1 MRIMLAGGTGVVG
14 KELLRQSRARGDY
27 LIAVGRRPTG
37 LADEELVIDFN
48 ALPQLPRADIAIC
61 ALGTTIKNAGSRDAF
76 RAVDHGAV
84 LAFAKAA
91 LEARIKH
98 FLVVTAVGADP
109 ASGVFYSRVKGEI
122 QQDLCDLGFSR
133 LDVLQPGLLRGERQ
147 EKRPVES
154 MMKALAPIADRLMA
168 GSWRRYRSIHPAAVA
183 ECLLTLTSATEA
195 GVFIHQY
202 DAMQNCLNHPK

>member
-1 MRIMLAGGTGVVG
+1 LRIMLAGGTGVVG

-84 LAFAKAA
+84 LAYAKSA
-91 LEARIKH
+91 LEAGIEH
-98 FLVVTAVGADP
+98 FMVVTAVGADP
-109 ASGVFYSRVKGEI
+109 TSSVFYSRVKGEI

-154 MMKALAPIADRLMA
+154 MMKALAPIADRLMT

-202 DAMQNCLNHPK
+202 DAMQNCLNHPE

>member
-1 MRIMLAGGTGVVG
+1 MRILLAGGTGVVG
-14 KELLRQSRARGDY
+14 TALLRQGRARGDH

-37 LADEELVIDFN
+37 LADEELVTNFN
-48 ALPQLPRADIAIC
+48 ALPQLPSADVAIC
-61 ALGTTIKNAGSRDAF
+61 ALGTTIHNAGSREAF

-154 MMKALAPIADRLMA
+154 MMKTLAPIADRLMT

-202 DAMQNCLNHPK
+202 DAMQNCLNHPE

>member
-1 MRIMLAGGTGVVG
+1 MGTA
-14 KELLRQSRARGDY
+14 LLRQGRARGDH

-37 LADEELVIDFN
+37 LADEELVTNFN
-48 ALPQLPRADIAIC
+48 ALPQLPSADVAIC
-61 ALGTTIKNAGSRDAF
+61 ALGTTIHNAGSREAF

-154 MMKALAPIADRLMA
+154 MMKTLAPIADRLMA

>member
-1 MRIMLAGGTGVVG
+1 LRIMLAGGTGVVG

-84 LAFAKAA
+84 LAYAKSA
-91 LEARIKH
+91 LEAGIEH
-98 FLVVTAVGADP
+98 FMVVTAVGADP
-109 ASGVFYSRVKGEI
+109 TSSVFYSRVKGEI

-154 MMKALAPIADRLMA
+154 MMKTLAPIADRLMA

>member
-1 MRIMLAGGTGVVG
+1 MLAGGTGVVG

-84 LAFAKAA
+84 LAYAKSA
-91 LEARIKH
+91 LEAGIEH
-98 FLVVTAVGADP
+98 FMVVTAVGADP
-109 ASGVFYSRVKGEI
+109 TSSVLYSRVKGEI

-154 MMKALAPIADRLMA
+154 MMKALAPIADRLMT
-168 GSWRRYRSIHPAAVA
+168 GSWRRYRSVHPATVA
-183 ECLLTLTSATEA
+183 ECLLALTSATEA
-195 GVFIHQY
+195 GIFIHQY

>member
-1 MRIMLAGGTGVVG
+1 MLAGGTGVVG

-84 LAFAKAA
+84 LAYAKSA
-91 LEARIKH
+91 LEAGIEH
-98 FLVVTAVGADP
+98 FMVVTAVGADP
-109 ASGVFYSRVKGEI
+109 TSSVFYSRVKGEI

-154 MMKALAPIADRLMA
+154 MMKALAPIADRLMT
-168 GSWRRYRSIHPAAVA
+168 GSWRRYRSVHPAAVA

>member
-14 KELLRQSRARGDY
+14 KELLRQSRARGDH

-37 LADEELVIDFN
+37 FAHEELVIDFN

-84 LAFAKAA
+84 LAYAKSA
-91 LEARIKH
+91 LEAGIEH
-98 FLVVTAVGADP
+98 FMVVTAVGADP
-109 ASGVFYSRVKGEI
+109 TSSVFYSRVKGEI

-154 MMKALAPIADRLMA
+154 MMKALAPIADRLMT
-168 GSWRRYRSIHPAAVA
+168 GSWRRYRSVHPATVA
-183 ECLLTLTSATEA
+183 ECLLALTSATEA
-195 GVFIHQY
+195 GIFIHQY

>member
-1 MRIMLAGGTGVVG
+1 MRILLAGGTGVVG
-14 KELLRQSRARGDY
+14 TALLRQGRARGDY

-48 ALPQLPRADIAIC
+48 ALPQLPRADTAIC
-61 ALGTTIKNAGSRDAF
+61 ALGTTIHNAGSREAF

-154 MMKALAPIADRLMA
+154 MMKTLAPIADRLMT

>member
-84 LAFAKAA
+84 LAYAKSA
-91 LEARIKH
+91 LEAGIEH
-98 FLVVTAVGADP
+98 FMVVTAVGADP
-109 ASGVFYSRVKGEI
+109 TSSVFYSRVKGEI

-154 MMKALAPIADRLMA
+154 MMKALAPIADRLMT
-168 GSWRRYRSIHPAAVA
+168 GSWRRYRSVHPATVA
-183 ECLLTLTSATEA
+183 ECLLALTSAAEA
-195 GVFIHQY
+195 GIFIHQY

>member
-1 MRIMLAGGTGVVG
+1 MRILLAGGTGVVG
-14 KELLRQSRARGDY
+14 TALLRQGRARGDH

-48 ALPQLPRADIAIC
+48 ALPQLPSADVAIC
-61 ALGTTIKNAGSRDAF
+61 ALGTTIHNAGSREAF

-154 MMKALAPIADRLMA
+154 MMKALAPIADRLMT
-168 GSWRRYRSIHPAAVA
+168 GSWRRYRSVHPATVA
-183 ECLLTLTSATEA
+183 ECLLALTSATEA
-195 GVFIHQY
+195 GIFIHQY
-202 DAMQNCLNHPK
+202 DAMQNRLNHPK

>member
-1 MRIMLAGGTGVVG
+1 MGTA
-14 KELLRQSRARGDY
+14 LLRQGRARGDH

-37 LADEELVIDFN
+37 LADEELVTNFN
-48 ALPQLPRADIAIC
+48 ALPQLPSADVAIC
-61 ALGTTIKNAGSRDAF
+61 ALGTTIHNAGSREAF

-122 QQDLCDLGFSR
+122 QQDLRDLGFSR

-154 MMKALAPIADRLMA
+154 MMKTLAPIADRLMT

>member
-14 KELLRQSRARGDY
+14 KELLRQSRARGDH

-37 LADEELVIDFN
+37 LAHEELVIDFN

-84 LAFAKAA
+84 LAYAKST
-91 LEARIKH
+91 LEAGIEH
-98 FLVVTAVGADP
+98 FMVVTAVGADP
-109 ASGVFYSRVKGEI
+109 TSSVFYSRVKGEI
-122 QQDLCDLGFSR
+122 QQDLCDLDFSR

-154 MMKALAPIADRLMA
+154 MMKALAPIADRLMT

>member
-1 MRIMLAGGTGVVG
+1 MRILLAGGTGVVG
-14 KELLRQSRARGDY
+14 TALLRQGRARGDH

-84 LAFAKAA
+84 LAYAKSA
-91 LEARIKH
+91 LEAGIEH
-98 FLVVTAVGADP
+98 FMVVTAVGADP
-109 ASGVFYSRVKGEI
+109 TSSVFYSRVKGEI

-133 LDVLQPGLLRGERQ
+133 LDILQPGLLLGERQ
-147 EKRPVES
+147 ENRPVES
-154 MMKALAPIADRLMA
+154 LLKALAPAADRLMN
-168 GSWRRYRSIHPAAVA
+168 GRWRRYRSIQPAAVA
-183 ECLLTLTSATEA
+183 ECLLTLTNATEA

-202 DAMQNCLNHPK
+202 DEIQNRLTYL

>member
-1 MRIMLAGGTGVVG
+1 LRILLAGGTGVVG
-14 KELLRQSRARGDY
+14 TALLRQGRARGDH

-37 LADEELVIDFN
+37 LADEELVTNFN
-48 ALPQLPRADIAIC
+48 ALPQLPSADVAIC
-61 ALGTTIKNAGSRDAF
+61 ALGTTIHNAGSREAF

-154 MMKALAPIADRLMA
+154 MMKTLAPIADRLMT

>member
-1 MRIMLAGGTGVVG
+1 MRILLAGGTGVVG
-14 KELLRQSRARGDY
+14 TALLRQGRARGDH

-37 LADEELVIDFN
+37 LADEELVTNFN
-48 ALPQLPRADIAIC
+48 ALPQLPSADVAIC
-61 ALGTTIKNAGSRDAF
+61 ALGTTIHNAGSREAF

-154 MMKALAPIADRLMA
+154 MMKTLAPIADRLMA

>member
-1 MRIMLAGGTGVVG
+1 MLAGGTGVVG

-84 LAFAKAA
+84 LAYAKSA
-91 LEARIKH
+91 LEAGIEH
-98 FLVVTAVGADP
+98 FMVVTAVGADP
-109 ASGVFYSRVKGEI
+109 TSSVFYSRVKGEI

-154 MMKALAPIADRLMA
+154 MMKALAPIVDRLMT
-168 GSWRRYRSIHPAAVA
+168 GSWRRYRSVHPATVA
-183 ECLLTLTSATEA
+183 ECLLALTSATEA
-195 GVFIHQY
+195 GIFIHQY

>member
-1 MRIMLAGGTGVVG
+1 MLAGGTGVVG

-84 LAFAKAA
+84 LAYAKSA
-91 LEARIKH
+91 LEAGIEH
-98 FLVVTAVGADP
+98 FMVVTAVGADP
-109 ASGVFYSRVKGEI
+109 TSSVFYSRVKGEI

-154 MMKALAPIADRLMA
+154 MMKALAPIADRLMT
-168 GSWRRYRSIHPAAVA
+168 GSWRRYRSVHPATVA
-183 ECLLTLTSATEA
+183 ECLLALTNATEA
-195 GVFIHQY
+195 GIFIHQY

>member
-1 MRIMLAGGTGVVG
+1 MLAGGTGVVG

-84 LAFAKAA
+84 LAYAKSA
-91 LEARIKH
+91 LEAGIEH
-98 FLVVTAVGADP
+98 FMVVTAVGADP
-109 ASGVFYSRVKGEI
+109 TSSVFYSRVKGEI

-154 MMKALAPIADRLMA
+154 MMKALAPIADRLMT
-168 GSWRRYRSIHPAAVA
+168 GSWRRYRSVHPATVA
-183 ECLLTLTSATEA
+183 ECLLALTSATEA

-202 DAMQNCLNHPK
+202 DAMQNCLNHPE

>member
-84 LAFAKAA
+84 LAYAKSA
-91 LEARIKH
+91 LEAGIEH
-98 FLVVTAVGADP
+98 FMVVTAVGADP
-109 ASGVFYSRVKGEI
+109 TSSVFYSRVKGEI

-154 MMKALAPIADRLMA
+154 MMKTLAPIADRLMT
-168 GSWRRYRSIHPAAVA
+168 GSWRRYRSVHPATVA
-183 ECLLTLTSATEA
+183 ECLLALTSATEA
-195 GVFIHQY
+195 GIFIHQY

>member
-1 MRIMLAGGTGVVG
+1 LRILLAGGTGVVG
-14 KELLRQSRARGDY
+14 TALLRQGRARGDH

-37 LADEELVIDFN
+37 LADEELVTNFN
-48 ALPQLPRADIAIC
+48 ALPQLPSADVAIC
-61 ALGTTIKNAGSRDAF
+61 ALGTTIHNAGSREAF

-154 MMKALAPIADRLMA
+154 MMKTLAPIADRLMA

>member
-1 MRIMLAGGTGVVG
+1 MGTA
-14 KELLRQSRARGDY
+14 LLRQGRARGDH

-48 ALPQLPRADIAIC
+48 ALPQLPSADVAIC
-61 ALGTTIKNAGSRDAF
+61 ALGTTIHNAGSREAF

-154 MMKALAPIADRLMA
+154 MMKALAPIADRLMT
-168 GSWRRYRSIHPAAVA
+168 GSWRRYRSVHPAAVA

>member
-1 MRIMLAGGTGVVG
+1 MLAGGTGVVG
-14 KELLRQSRARGDY
+14 TALLRQGRARGDH

-37 LADEELVIDFN
+37 LADEELVTNFN
-48 ALPQLPRADIAIC
+48 ALPQLPSADVAIC

-154 MMKALAPIADRLMA
+154 MMKTLAPIADRLMA

>member
-1 MRIMLAGGTGVVG
+1 MRILLAGGTGVVG
-14 KELLRQSRARGDY
+14 TALLRQGRARGDH

-37 LADEELVIDFN
+37 LADEELVTNFN
-48 ALPQLPRADIAIC
+48 ALPQLPSADVAIC
-61 ALGTTIKNAGSRDAF
+61 ALGTTIHNAGSREAF

-91 LEARIKH
+91 LEAGIKH

-154 MMKALAPIADRLMA
+154 MMKTLAPIADRLMT

>member
-1 MRIMLAGGTGVVG
+1 MRILLAGGTGVVG
-14 KELLRQSRARGDY
+14 TALLRQGRARGDH

-37 LADEELVIDFN
+37 LADEELVTNFN
-48 ALPQLPRADIAIC
+48 ALPQLPRADVAIC
-61 ALGTTIKNAGSRDAF
+61 ALGTTINNAGSREAF

-154 MMKALAPIADRLMA
+154 MMKTLAPIADRLMA

>member
-1 MRIMLAGGTGVVG
+1 MLAGGTGVVG

-84 LAFAKAA
+84 LAYAKSA
-91 LEARIKH
+91 LEAGIEH
-98 FLVVTAVGADP
+98 FMVVTAVGADP
-109 ASGVFYSRVKGEI
+109 TSSVFYSRVKGEI

-154 MMKALAPIADRLMA
+154 MMKALAPIADRLMT
-168 GSWRRYRSIHPAAVA
+168 GSWRRYRSVHPAAVA
-183 ECLLTLTSATEA
+183 ECLLALTSATEA
-195 GVFIHQY
+195 GIFIHQY

>member
-1 MRIMLAGGTGVVG
+1 MLAGGTGVVG

-84 LAFAKAA
+84 LAYAKSA
-91 LEARIKH
+91 LEAGIEH
-98 FLVVTAVGADP
+98 FMVVTAVGADP

-154 MMKALAPIADRLMA
+154 MMKALAPIADRLMT
-168 GSWRRYRSIHPAAVA
+168 GSWRRYRSVHPAAVA
-183 ECLLTLTSATEA
+183 ECLLALTSATEA
-195 GVFIHQY
+195 GIFIHQY

>member
-1 MRIMLAGGTGVVG
+1 LRIMLAGGTGVVG

-84 LAFAKAA
+84 LAYAKSA
-91 LEARIKH
+91 LEAGIEH
-98 FLVVTAVGADP
+98 FMVVTAVGADP
-109 ASGVFYSRVKGEI
+109 TSSVFYSRVKGEI

-154 MMKALAPIADRLMA
+154 MMKTLAPIADRLMT
-168 GSWRRYRSIHPAAVA
+168 GSWRRYRSVHPATVA
-183 ECLLTLTSATEA
+183 ECLLALTSATEA
-195 GVFIHQY
+195 GIFIHQY

>member
-84 LAFAKAA
+84 LAYAKSA
-91 LEARIKH
+91 LEAGIEH
-98 FLVVTAVGADP
+98 FMVVTAVGADP
-109 ASGVFYSRVKGEI
+109 TSSVFYSRVKGEI

-154 MMKALAPIADRLMA
+154 MMKTLAPIADRLMA

>member
-1 MRIMLAGGTGVVG
+1 MRILLAGGTGVVG
-14 KELLRQSRARGDY
+14 TALLRQGRARGDH

-37 LADEELVIDFN
+37 LADEELVTNFN
-48 ALPQLPRADIAIC
+48 ALPQLPSADVAIC
-61 ALGTTIKNAGSRDAF
+61 ALGTTIHNAGSREAF

-154 MMKALAPIADRLMA
+154 MMKTLAPIADRLMT

>member
-1 MRIMLAGGTGVVG
+1 MLAGGTGVVG

-84 LAFAKAA
+84 LAYAKSA
-91 LEARIKH
+91 LEAGIEH
-98 FLVVTAVGADP
+98 FMVVTAVGADP
-109 ASGVFYSRVKGEI
+109 TSSVFYSRVKGEI

-154 MMKALAPIADRLMA
+154 MMKALAPIADRLMT

-202 DAMQNCLNHPK
+202 DAMQNCLNHPE

>member
-1 MRIMLAGGTGVVG
+1 MLAGGTGVVG
-14 KELLRQSRARGDY
+14 TALLRQGRARGDH

-37 LADEELVIDFN
+37 LADEELVTNFN
-48 ALPQLPRADIAIC
+48 ALPQLPSADVAIC
-61 ALGTTIKNAGSRDAF
+61 ALGTTIHNAGSREAF

-154 MMKALAPIADRLMA
+154 MMKTLAPIADRLMA

>member
-1 MRIMLAGGTGVVG
+1 MLAGGTGVVG

-84 LAFAKAA
+84 LAYAKSA
-91 LEARIKH
+91 LEAGIEH
-98 FLVVTAVGADP
+98 FMVVTAVGADP
-109 ASGVFYSRVKGEI
+109 TSSVFYSRVKGEI

-154 MMKALAPIADRLMA
+154 MMKALAPIVDRLMT
-168 GSWRRYRSIHPAAVA
+168 GSWRRYRSVHPAAVA
-183 ECLLTLTSATEA
+183 ECLLALTSATEA
-195 GVFIHQY
+195 GIFIHQY

>member
-84 LAFAKAA
+84 LAYAKSA
-91 LEARIKH
+91 LEAGIEH
-98 FLVVTAVGADP
+98 FMVVTAVGADP
-109 ASGVFYSRVKGEI
+109 TSSLFYSRVKGEI

-154 MMKALAPIADRLMA
+154 MMKALAPIADRLMT
-168 GSWRRYRSIHPAAVA
+168 GSWRRYRSVHPATVA
-183 ECLLTLTSATEA
+183 ECLLALTSATEA
-195 GVFIHQY
+195 GIFIHQY
-202 DAMQNCLNHPK
+202 DAMQNCLDHPK

>member
-84 LAFAKAA
+84 LAYAKSA
-91 LEARIKH
+91 LEAGIEH
-98 FLVVTAVGADP
+98 FMVVTAVGADP
-109 ASGVFYSRVKGEI
+109 TSSVFYSRVKGEI

-154 MMKALAPIADRLMA
+154 MMKTLAPIADRLMA

-202 DAMQNCLNHPK
+202 DAMQNCLNHPE